1 MRDPVKE
8 RATLAARHDFD
19 SLPTDTDVEVRPA
32 HCAELPILADMAHRL
47 VPGVQM
53 TAPVLERY
61 FAFDA
66 ECGCGPRSCLNQG
79 CHLGPFSFAFV
90 FHVFIDEELVD
101 DLFVFL
107 VDHLPLHFQ

>member
-66 ECGCGPRSCLNQG
+66 ECILTFSRREKLLGAIAFLYLNIPG
-79 CHLGPFSFAFV
+79 HDALVLAEIGFTHP
-90 FHVFIDEELVD
+90 HVR
-101 DLFVFL
+101 
-107 VDHLPLHFQ
+107 LP